1 MYKSVAPGRSDSSI
15 VFTVAPNM
23 ELTLR
28 HSSGAYNFAVGL
40 RFLENLCTHRIKHLE
55 FHIYFL
61 IKVALILI
69 QGSLERK
76 SFFLFFYQEL
86 SII

>member
-1 MYKSVAPGRSDSSI
+1 MIFFSL
-15 VFTVAPNM
+15 VAPNM

-28 HSSGAYNFAVGL
+28 HPSEAYNFPVGL
-40 RFLENLCTHRIKHLE
+40 KFLEKLCTPHIEHLE

-69 QGSLERK
+69 QGSLERIFF
-76 SFFLFFYQEL
+76 SFF
-86 SII
+86 IRNWD

>member
-1 MYKSVAPGRSDSSI
+1 
-15 VFTVAPNM
+15 M

-28 HSSGAYNFAVGL
+28 HPSGAYNFAVGL
-40 RFLENLCTHRIKHLE
+40 RFLEKLCTHRIEHLE

-61 IKVALILI
+61 IKIALILI

-76 SFFLFFYQEL
+76 GIFLIFYQEL
-86 SII
+86 RII